1 MLETST
7 HFSWQ
12 GDNLLLHCYAQPKS
26 SKDELIGIHDNQLK
40 VKITAPPV
48 DGKANAHLCKFLS
61 KEFGVAK
68 SKVTVVKGLT
78 GRQKTIVI
86 INPSNLPTAAL
97 ITPKVNK

>member
-1 MLETST
+1 MTKR
-7 HFSWQ
+7 HFQWQ
-12 GDNLLLHCYAQPKS
+12 DDDLILHCYAQPKS

-68 SKVTVVKGLT
+68 SKVTVTKGLT
-78 GRQKTIVI
+78 GRQKTILI
-86 INPSNLPTAAL
+86 INPCNLPEAAL
-97 ITPKVNK
+97 ITPSRQ